1 MFWVVRGTAK
11 SRNSKVFVTL
21 KEMTSSGEI
30 DCEGERTYAKLLE
43 EISVYGLFQEI
54 LFLALVLYF
63 LVKIAL
69 ANLYKL
75 SSDIPFVEGGHEQG
89 TALAEKVRG
98 RHMKEIKNSAH
109 ETKSNAPPI
118 DRIRSVN
125 VAGL

>member
-1 MFWVVRGTAK
+1 MVVLGTAK
-11 SRNSKVFVTL
+11 SRNSRVFVTL
-21 KEMTSSGEI
+21 KEMASRGEI
-30 DCEGERTYAKLLE
+30 DCGGERTYKKLLE
-43 EISVYGLFQEI
+43 EISVYGMFQEI
-54 LFLALVLYF
+54 LSLALVLYF
-63 LVKIAL
+63 LVKIASG
-69 ANLYKL
+69 NLYKP
-75 SSDIPFVEGGHEQG
+75 SSDIPFVEGGHEQR

>member
-1 MFWVVRGTAK
+1 MDK
-11 SRNSKVFVTL
+11 
-21 KEMTSSGEI
+21 SGEI
-30 DCEGERTYAKLLE
+30 DCGGERTYAKLLA

-54 LFLALVLYF
+54 LSLALVLYF
-63 LVKIAL
+63 LVKIASGQ
-69 ANLYKL
+69 LYKL
-75 SSDIPFVEGGHEQG
+75 SSDIPFVEGGHEQRIALR